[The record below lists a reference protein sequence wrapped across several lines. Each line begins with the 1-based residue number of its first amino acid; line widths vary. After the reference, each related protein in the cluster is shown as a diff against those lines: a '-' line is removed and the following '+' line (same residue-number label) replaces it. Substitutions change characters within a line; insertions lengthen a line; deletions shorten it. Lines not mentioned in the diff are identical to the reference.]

1 MVCMKTEPR
10 LKKCCEFPLSD
21 CPTLIK
27 DFLAEKILSPSQ
39 KCKKPE
45 ISRKLNLD
53 ITQQRHIY
61 SYDTEVF
68 LEDKKLE
75 PCEKDKEERVC
86 KFSCAP
92 DGLCIFVPNKI
103 VKDFDF

>member
-1 MVCMKTEPR
+1 MEKENIVIIGCFIFIAFV
-10 LKKCCEFPLSD
+10 LGS
-21 CPTLIK
+21 
-27 DFLAEKILSPSQ
+27 LAVSINAV
-39 KCKKPE
+39 PE
-45 ISRKLNLD
+45 ISRKVNLD
-53 ITQQRHIY
+53 ITHQRHIY

-103 VKDFDF
+103 VEDFDF